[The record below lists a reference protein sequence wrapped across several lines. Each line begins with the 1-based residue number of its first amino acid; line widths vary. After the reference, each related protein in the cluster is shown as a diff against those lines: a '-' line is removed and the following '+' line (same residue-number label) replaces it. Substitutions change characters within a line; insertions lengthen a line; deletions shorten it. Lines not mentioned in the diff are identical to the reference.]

1 METLEKIFAIVS
13 AALGAL
19 GTIVGLLISLV
30 KNKKAKRNL
39 AITQLLTNALQD
51 FVVEAE
57 QFTNFNGEEKKEYVM
72 TKANRYAL
80 QNKWNFDEEAVS
92 EIVEDMISLSKSV
105 NKREK
110 DGNVRVATATA
121 AENQTKQITL

>member
-57 QFTNFNGEEKKEYVM
+57 QFTNFNGGEKKEYVM